1 MESVN
6 PLEGSKR
13 MSDDPKRIVERGY
26 DAIAERYLAWSG
38 GRPSPIRLRAL
49 ELLATE
55 LSPDSR
61 VLDLGC
67 GAGIPMTAALAER
80 HRVHGVDISARQ
92 IGLATRNVPGATF
105 QQADMAS
112 IDFPEGTFDAVVAF
126 YAFTHLPRDELGPL
140 LERIARWLRPGGLL
154 FATMGAH
161 ADAGTVE
168 DDWLG
173 APMFFSH
180 HDADTNRRQ
189 VEASGLAVTRA
200 SIESEEEDG
209 QPVEFLWVMA
219 RKPAA
224 GP

>member
-1 MESVN
+1 MARVN
-6 PLEGSKR
+6 PLEGPER

-38 GRPSPIRLRAL
+38 GRPSPTRLRAL
-49 ELLATE
+49 ELLAAE
-55 LSPDSR
+55 LAPESQ

-67 GAGIPMTAALAER
+67 GAGIPMTADLAER
-80 HRVHGVDISARQ
+80 HRVHGVDISAGQ
-92 IGLATRNVPGATF
+92 IALATRNVPRATF

-112 IDFPEGTFDAVVAF
+112 VDFPEATFHAVVAF

-180 HDADTNRRQ
+180 HDADTNRPGPDGGVSAPARS
-189 VEASGLAVTRA
+189 EAILRSAHLPQMQDPWN
-200 SIESEEEDG
+200 S
-209 QPVEFLWVMA
+209 
-219 RKPAA
+219 
-224 GP
+224 